1 VSQYRPDVL
10 VLTHDSFSVGK
21 TTALVVDVGA
31 SMVSVTPIIDGM
43 ILKKGVRTSPL
54 GGNFLSQQTRQMF
67 AAQQPPVPLVPYYM
81 VSSKTPV
88 DAGQPSQAVY
98 KKFETPPSESFRGWE
113 EERVLKG
120 FKESVVQVYDH
131 GGRLGGPAAGQQAQG
146 FTNEDIAKNEPG
158 KPFEMPDG
166 WNQLFGVERYKVAE
180 GLFDAAASYTDEDHP
195 APKQEETVSELVKA
209 SLMAVD
215 QDVRPGLLNNIVIV
229 GGSSLVQGF
238 VKRFDTE
245 IKAAFPGPTVRL
257 TAPSNPVERK
267 YASWIGGSI
276 LSSLG
281 SFHQVCFNQ
290 RVLRAPYLL
299 RCTALDI
306 KERVRRAWPSDC
318 R

>member
-1 VSQYRPDVL
+1 VSDTKHRCCR
-10 VLTHDSFSVGK
+10 VLTISSFSVGK
-21 TTALVVDVGA
+21 TTALVVDIGA

-43 ILKKGVRTSPL
+43 ILKKGVKTSPL

-67 AAQQPPVPLVPYYM
+67 ATQQPAVPLVPYYM

-98 KKFETPPSESFRGWE
+98 KKYETPPTESFRIWE

-131 GGRLGGPAAGQQAQG
+131 GRLNGPVPGAQVQG
-146 FTNEDIAKNEPG
+146 TTGEDIAKNEPG

-166 WNQLFGVERYKVAE
+166 WNQLFGVERYKVSE
-180 GLFDAAASYTDEDHP
+180 GLFDAAASYTDDDHP
-195 APKQEETVSELVKA
+195 APKQEETVAELVKA

-215 QDVRPGLLNNIVIV
+215 QDVRPGLLLNIVIV

-245 IKAAFPGPTVRL
+245 IKAMFPGPTVRL

-281 SFHQVCFNQ
+281 SFHQVRTHRHCQHDQ
-290 RVLRAPYLL
+290 RLIE
-299 RCTALDI
+299 D
-306 KERVRRAWPSDC
+306 
-318 R
+318 